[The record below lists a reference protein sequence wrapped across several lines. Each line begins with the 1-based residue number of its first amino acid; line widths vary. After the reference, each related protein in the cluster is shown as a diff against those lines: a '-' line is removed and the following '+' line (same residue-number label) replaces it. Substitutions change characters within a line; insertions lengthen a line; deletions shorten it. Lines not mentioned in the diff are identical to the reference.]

1 MQYLAL
7 IYGDEARWGSLSPE
21 ERGSARWASTWPLAK
36 RT

>member
-7 IYGDEARWGSLSPE
+7 IYGDESRWGGLSPE
-21 ERGSARWASTWPLAK
+21 EGSARWASTWRSPR